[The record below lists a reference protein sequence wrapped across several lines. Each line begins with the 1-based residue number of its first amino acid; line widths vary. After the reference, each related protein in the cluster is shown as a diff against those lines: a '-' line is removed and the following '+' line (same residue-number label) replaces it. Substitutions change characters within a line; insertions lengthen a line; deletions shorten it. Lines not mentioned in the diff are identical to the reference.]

1 MPIFKLYTTK
11 AKSSEEMDKLRMQ
24 FQEIYNKHN
33 IDIVGFWINAEA
45 EDEFYYM
52 SKYEDENDY
61 HKKVELLKQDEEYKH
76 LTEKV
81 KNARTSFDSKTLIP
95 KWTVF

>member
-24 FQEIYNKHN
+24 FQEIYKKHH
-33 IDIVGFWINAEA
+33 IDIVGFWTNAEA

-52 SKYEDENDY
+52 SKYDDENDY
-61 HKKVELLKQDEEYKH
+61 HKKVELLKKDEEYKR

-95 KWTVF
+95 K